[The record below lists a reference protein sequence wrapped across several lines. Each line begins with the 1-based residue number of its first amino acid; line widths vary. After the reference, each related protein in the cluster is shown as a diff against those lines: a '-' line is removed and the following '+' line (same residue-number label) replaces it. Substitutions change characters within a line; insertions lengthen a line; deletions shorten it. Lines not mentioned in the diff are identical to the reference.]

1 MNIANKILNNY
12 NDERKNES
20 EEIKMNNEN
29 ETNRNSTNR
38 FELEGNVGSIRDVYT
53 SKNGKQT
60 LRFDL
65 GQNNNGNTQFVPIA
79 VKGEL
84 VNSYGNELQ
93 KGDWI
98 IVKGRIS
105 SYTKDVERDGKT
117 FKDKVVEILG
127 FEITDRNKNKVYSSD
142 GQVHDLIKKDDEMER

>member
-1 MNIANKILNNY
+1 
-12 NDERKNES
+12 
-20 EEIKMNNEN
+20 MNNEN
-29 ETNRNSTNR
+29 EVRNSTNR

-79 VKGEL
+79 IKGEL
-84 VNSYGNELQ
+84 VNSYGNEIQ

-98 IVKGRIS
+98 TIKGRIS
-105 SYTKDVERDGKT
+105 SYIKDIERDGKT

-127 FEITDRNKNKVYSSD
+127 FEITDRTNNKIYSSD
-142 GQVHDLIKKDDEMER
+142 GEVHEITVKQEEMER